1 MGASVIDA
9 VVRGQRGAWIGLFAA
24 LLVVAVITLWP
35 RSGRAS
41 VGRVLLL
48 GGLTSALSAVG
59 ILVAMALSVPKIVW
73 RAAPLPP
80 FALSSGATW
89 RSLRAPA
96 ATLLDEGRP
105 EIGIPG
111 LDAAGSV
118 RLYGLFSGAPLK
130 GFAEAPEGPPAPGGA
145 RICRVDREECRA
157 WPKSW
162 PEPVAAP
169 SISELAWTRD
179 LFNGA
184 LAYDV
189 ESGRFLHH
197 VEGLRDAGATMGT
210 QGDSGAVAST
220 APAVGASRVAAG
232 AWAMEQVGR
241 FTNEPAKDGDT
252 ALFVVRRIA
261 AGRLDAVRVVSSPT
275 GGSISYSV
283 QRATVSL
290 GAAPAVL
297 SWFARP
303 MLLTLVLWF
312 PVITIL
318 FQGAPAWWASRRR
331 KQIAAGQE
339 VPEMPADPASFAR
352 TARGE
357 MAERL
362 HGLSLLGVGLALL
375 APAAVAVAEI
385 VTSR

>member
-9 VVRGQRGAWIGLFAA
+9 VLRGERGAWVGLFAVV
-24 LLVVAVITLWP
+24 LVAAVITLLP

-41 VGRVLLL
+41 VGRVLVL

-73 RAAPLPP
+73 RDAALPP
-80 FALSSGATW
+80 FAMSSGGTW

-96 ATLLDEGRP
+96 ATVLDRGRP
-105 EIGIPG
+105 EIGVPG
-111 LDAAGSV
+111 LDAGGRA
-118 RLYGLFSGAPLK
+118 RLYGLFSGAPIE
-130 GFAEAPEGPPAPGGA
+130 GIAEAPEGPPVPGGA

-162 PEPVAAP
+162 PEPTAAP
-169 SISELAWTRD
+169 SISDFVWTRD
-179 LFNGA
+179 LFAGA

-197 VEGLRDAGATMGT
+197 VEGLREAGPP
-210 QGDSGAVAST
+210 VAST
-220 APAVGASRVAAG
+220 AAVAGPARVTG
-232 AWAMEQVGR
+232 ETWALEQVGR
-241 FTNEPAKDGDT
+241 FTNEPAKDGEI

-261 AGRLDAVRVVSSPT
+261 AGRLDAVRVISSPA
-275 GGSISYSV
+275 GGSFSYSM

-290 GAAPAVL
+290 GAGPAVL

-303 MLLTLVLWF
+303 LLLTLVLWF

-318 FQGAPAWWASRRR
+318 FQAAPAWWAARRR
-331 KQIAAGQE
+331 KEIAEGKE
-339 VPEMPADPASFAR
+339 VPEMPSDPAAFSRA
-352 TARGE
+352 ARGE
-357 MAERL
+357 MAGRL
-362 HGLSLLGVGLALL
+362 RGLALLGVGLALL

-385 VTSR
+385 VSSR